1 LFIGEFSM
9 KPKIGKFRVPKIRL
23 KILLEELNKLYKK
36 YGENTFTITQFAD
49 ALDIS
54 LSSSGK
60 EQKKFEL
67 KNLGLLKGDDNSLKI
82 TESGIKIVQ
91 QISPDRQKE
100 IESVVKRISLWG
112 ELFSAG
118 KNLNDAQLFIL
129 LQNKTGI
136 PESTLKERFKEIK
149 WAFNEDVDCITQFD
163 PNKQKTV
170 KPHNHTI
177 VKHHISAK
185 QLENATS
192 LPQAIFKDEP
202 IINTNENK
210 RLILTPISWK
220 VSTGYGEFETEII
233 DELSL
238 HNARCITIQLLDTI
252 EKKITNKQH

>member
-1 LFIGEFSM
+1 M

-36 YGENTFTITQFAD
+36 YAENTFTITQFAD

-82 TESGIKIVQ
+82 TDSGIKIVQ
-91 QISPDRQKE
+91 QSSPDRQKE

-112 ELFSAG
+112 ELQSVG
-118 KNLNDAQLFIL
+118 KNLDDAQLFIA

-136 PESTLKERFKEIK
+136 PESILKERFKEIK
-149 WAFNEDVDCITQFD
+149 WAFNEDVNCITQFD
-163 PNKQKTV
+163 PNTQKIV
-170 KPHNHTI
+170 KPHDHRI
-177 VKHHISAK
+177 VKHHLNAK
-185 QLENATS
+185 QLENAAF
-192 LPQAIFKDEP
+192 LPQAIFKDESM
-202 IINTNENK
+202 IDTNKNK
-210 RLILTPISWK
+210 SLILAPISWK
-220 VSTGYGEFETEII
+220 VSTKYGEFETEII

-238 HNARCITIQLLDTI
+238 NNARCITIQLLDTI
-252 EKKITNKQH
+252 EKKILSKHN